1 MKKISLVVPCY
12 NEEAVIELFYKEIC
26 NIKNSFKNVDFEI
39 IFVNDGSFVNE
50 PIGSLQF
57 KSFKN
62 LKPVD
67 ALKIKY
73 KDYKDKYKIM

>member
-1 MKKISLVVPCY
+1 MENVCVDDD
-12 NEEAVIELFYKEIC
+12 IEGYIY
-26 NIKNSFKNVDFEI
+26 

-73 KDYKDKYKIM
+73 KDYKDQIN